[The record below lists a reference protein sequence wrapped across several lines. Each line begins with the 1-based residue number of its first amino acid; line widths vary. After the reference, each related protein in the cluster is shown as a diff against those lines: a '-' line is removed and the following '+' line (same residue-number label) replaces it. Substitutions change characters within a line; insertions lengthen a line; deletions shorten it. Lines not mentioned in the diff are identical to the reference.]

1 MFDKCYGKSREKEQ
15 QQENVASLNV
25 DLSRW
30 LLLVGEKV
38 LACLVPLG

>member
-1 MFDKCYGKSREKEQ
+1 MFDKCYSKSLEKEQ